1 MMEKRRN
8 RFTVRVTGGNAVP
21 EKKPEVAS
29 QQVAVDIRNGKVRA
43 ITCTS
48 EEQEKTI
55 QLFKDLKAESKSL
68 GEANV
73 SKALLLEIKRIFMEC
88 TTDTHLDVDANQY
101 LDSILFDSLRDIIFK
116 FILHVN
122 KDNDE
127 SIKNI
132 INQSIANTVS
142 LLDYQEVFDYN
153 KMKWTID
160 TFIEVFK

>member
-29 QQVAVDIRNGKVRA
+29 QQVAVDIRNRKIRA

-122 KDNDE
+122 KDNDD

-142 LLDYQEVFDYN
+142 LLDYQEVFDYD

>member
-116 FILHVN
+116 FILHVS

-127 SIKNI
+127 SIRNI
-132 INQSIANTVS
+132 INQSITNTVS